1 MLLSVEYRIPLNTW
15 NTCLGDIYIYI
26 YINDINNNISI
37 YNNLYFI
44 YLIYIYIYIYIYTA
58 DMVDKC
64 RLSQVATSSGAAP
77 SSNCPAPAF
86 A

>member
-26 YINDINNNISI
+26 NDINNNISI

-44 YLIYIYIYIYIYTA
+44 YISYIYIYTYIYILQIWLIN
-58 DMVDKC
+58 VD
-64 RLSQVATSSGAAP
+64 
-77 SSNCPAPAF
+77 
-86 A
+86 